1 MAHGRPRRLVSSAAV
16 VPDLDPRMRASLR
29 FRAARA
35 LLRLLLGIVF
45 RVQVEGSERL
55 PKGGYVL
62 ACNHLNWVDPFLL
75 IAWLPA
81 SPRLHFLGR
90 GSAMYNRFW
99 KRWILA
105 FIGGV
110 IPVESGQ
117 VRQVSEAVGD
127 VLRPGGAVALFPE
140 GGVGSVEGALQPL
153 RSGVGHFAAN
163 NGVPV
168 VAVGLAGTL
177 ELWRRKRICIRVGA
191 IVQPSGALDDDMTAI
206 EAAMLTALPSYKDP
220 GGRRPWPWM
229 TKLLR

>member
-1 MAHGRPRRLVSSAAV
+1 MK
-16 VPDLDPRMRASLR
+16 ASLH

-35 LLRLLLGIVF
+35 LLRLLLGIVL
-45 RVQVEGSERL
+45 RVHVEGSEQL
-55 PKGGYVL
+55 PKGRYVL

-75 IAWLPA
+75 VAWLPA

-90 GSAMYNRFW
+90 RSAIYNRFW
-99 KRWILA
+99 KRWTLA

-117 VRQVSEAVGD
+117 LREVSVAVGD
-127 VLRPGGAVALFPE
+127 VLRQGGVVALFPE

-153 RSGVGHFAAN
+153 RSGVGHFAAD
-163 NGVPV
+163 NGVTV

-177 ELWRRKRICIRVGA
+177 ELWRGKRIYIRVGA

-206 EAAMLTALPSYKDP
+206 EAAMLAALPPYRDP

-229 TKLLR
+229 TTLLR